1 MEDQVEKKEYSMNQV
16 EKVSKRKYSI
26 GYYIRTCIH
35 LIVICCLVYFSCF
48 FKDQAI
54 RTGDY
59 FHSLRLSE
67 KKSLNV
73 SDIERYKKEV
83 NEAID
88 DYTLAI
94 SNAIS
99 EYTIQTQAYIKDGA
113 VTMRYRIPDAVEP
126 YTTFKG
132 VKSVVFAMVSDS
144 FNDGNKLSELIS
156 DNLDSTIIAPM
167 KNTISLCNEQEM
179 ILHSK
184 IEDSCHRLAKQ
195 LDISVSE
202 LCQSNTNAQLYVFS
216 EAEIMEIF
224 SKAYGAN
231 IEMAYQQGLQLAILG
246 TVELAF
252 ARSTIV
258 ALRNI
263 SIRFCQKVAAKT
275 AITLG
280 LPLIDGPL
288 PIGDAIAVISAG
300 FTIWDIFRIKRTMPH
315 ELAMALEGCVND
327 FEVQAYEAT
336 QEQAI
341 AIGNQYLSNITNIQ
355 GRAFEIL
362 PQKYR

>member
-1 MEDQVEKKEYSMNQV
+1 MDNHGDKKEISKTQVEKPAQ
-16 EKVSKRKYSI
+16 KRPST

-35 LIVICCLVYFSCF
+35 LIIICCLVYFSCS
-48 FKDQAI
+48 FKNRIA
-54 RTGDY
+54 RSGDY
-59 FHSLRLSE
+59 FRGLMSLE
-67 KKSLNV
+67 KQSINV
-73 SDIERYKKEV
+73 NDIKRYKSEV
-83 NEAID
+83 NKAID

-94 SNAIS
+94 SNAVS
-99 EYTIQTQAYIKDGA
+99 EYTTQTQAYIKDGT

-126 YTTFKG
+126 YSTFKG
-132 VKSVVFAMVSDS
+132 VKSVVYAMASDS
-144 FNDGNKLSELIS
+144 LNGGDKLSKLIS
-156 DNLDSTIIAPM
+156 ENLDSPIITPM

-184 IEDSCHRLAKQ
+184 VEDSCYRLAEQ
-195 LDISVSE
+195 LDISVNE
-202 LCQSNTNAQLYVFS
+202 LCQSNTNAQIYAFS
-216 EAEIMEIF
+216 EAEIMEFF
-224 SKAYGAN
+224 SKTYSESVELSYQYG
-231 IEMAYQQGLQLAILG
+231 MQLAILG

-252 ARSTIV
+252 AKSTLI

-263 SIRFCQKVAAKT
+263 ASKFCQKVTAKT

-300 FTIWDIFRIKRTMPH
+300 FTLWDIYRIKKTMPY
-315 ELAMALEGCVND
+315 ELARALAGCVND

-362 PQKYR
+362 PKKYR